1 VVSGAQS
8 PLKLPPG
15 AGAEGWLHGAT
26 LALVTLPIAHVAGA
40 FVPIEVIPITVA
52 GILYWHRAMV
62 LSWDG
67 RKVPAWRQICFGAG
81 LATVAIAL
89 FSPIGHISEELVLA
103 HMGEHLLIGDIASLL
118 LVLGLTRSLL
128 QPLLA
133 IRVFNRLQVL
143 THPALAFPLW
153 AVNLFFWH
161 VPAIY
166 QDAYGAAPVHALEH
180 TTFLFF
186 GCLMWMPVFGPLP
199 KPEWFGAGW
208 KVGYVIAV
216 RFTGAILGNVL
227 MWSGTVL
234 YPIYAPGERYWGIT
248 PLADQSTAGVIMMV
262 EGTFLALGVLAWV
275 FFEVAREG
283 TEKQHLLDLA
293 QERGVQ
299 LDERRAQRAVAAG
312 HGALLEERLSAA
324 HDE

>member
-1 VVSGAQS
+1 MPSLRWIDVTP
-8 PLKLPPG
+8 PL
-15 AGAEGWLHGAT
+15 
-26 LALVTLPIAHVAGA
+26 AHVAGSFA
-40 FVPIEVIPITVA
+40 PLETIPLTVA
-52 GILYWHRAMV
+52 GILYWHRATV

-67 RKVPAWRQICFGAG
+67 RPVPAWRQACFAAG
-81 LATVAIAL
+81 LATIAVAL
-89 FSPIGHISEELVLA
+89 FSPIGHIGEELVIA
-103 HMGEHLLIGDIASLL
+103 HMGEHLLIGDLASLL

-133 IRVFNRLQVL
+133 IRLFDRLQVL
-143 THPALAFPLW
+143 AHPAVALPLW
-153 AVNLFFWH
+153 AFNLFLWH
-161 VPAIY
+161 LPALY
-166 QDAYGAAPVHALEH
+166 QEAYGAAPVHALEH
-180 TTFLFF
+180 ATFLLF

-199 KPEWFGAGW
+199 KPQWFGAAW

-234 YPIYAPGERYWGIT
+234 YPIYAAGEREWGIS

-262 EGTFLALGVLAWV
+262 EGTFLLLGVLAWV

-283 TEKQHLLDLA
+283 TEKQRLLDLA
-293 QERGVQ
+293 RERGVP

-324 HDE
+324 GDEHEPDRA